1 MPAPIQDIT
10 PERDAHIISKKAIS
24 FKKISEEVSDSSRSL
39 NGSFGAPKQNRD
51 YVSNTESEFQ
61 QKKITE
67 NMQSMNNYLQVDW
80 NNFGE

>member
-1 MPAPIQDIT
+1 VPAPIQDIT

-24 FKKISEEVSDSSRSL
+24 FKKISEELSDNSGSRK
-39 NGSFGAPKQNRD
+39 GSFGAPNQNRN
-51 YVSNTESEFQ
+51 YASNTDSEFQ